1 MTIRPIGAELKPE
14 ELTRLGGSD
23 RARKKCS
30 AIMEPNSSAPYLQY
44 TNTQVH
50 NYRHTKTQI
59 QIHKYTSDR
68 ARKKYT
74 AIMEARLNSSTPSF
88 PLLHCTKLGGKVT
101 FMLLQMKLSQN
112 RCNAI
117 LFIQQT
123 SLTYKKSGLFLASY
137 RLKVFT
143 QKSQIPIRV
152 SSRF

>member
-44 TNTQVH
+44 TNTQIH
-50 NYRHTKTQI
+50 KYRYTKTQI

-112 RCNAI
+112 RCNII

-123 SLTYKKSGLFLASY
+123 SLTYKKSGYSSL
-137 RLKVFT
+137 
-143 QKSQIPIRV
+143 PIMD
-152 SSRF
+152 